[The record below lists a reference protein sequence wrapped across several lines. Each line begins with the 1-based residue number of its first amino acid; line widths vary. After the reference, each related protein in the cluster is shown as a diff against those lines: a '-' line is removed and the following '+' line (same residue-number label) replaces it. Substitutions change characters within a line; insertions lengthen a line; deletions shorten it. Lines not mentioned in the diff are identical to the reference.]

1 MSRIVYKHIDVER
14 CVVGTVGEPGE
25 RAFFLQVASEI
36 GTNCIAIEK
45 SQLIALVERLR
56 ILIRELRRNQMTS
69 PEFLNLPATKD
80 DAPLEYPILEDF
92 RAGVIAISYEQGSQ
106 TIDLQLQATS
116 DDENFSELVDMDSQD
131 SYEDSELPDLLVAS
145 LTIAQ
150 VRGFCDRAKFFIAA
164 GRTPCPFC
172 GNAISSDGHLCP
184 RANGY
189 RR

>member
-1 MSRIVYKHIDVER
+1 LSRIIYKHTEVNR

-25 RAFFLQVASEI
+25 RAFFLQVSSFI
-36 GTNCIAIEK
+36 GTNCVAIEK

-56 ILIRELRRNQMTS
+56 MLIRELRRNQMTS
-69 PEFLNLPATKD
+69 LEYLNLPAVKD
-80 DAPLEYPILEDF
+80 DAPLEYPIMEDF

-106 TIDLQLQATS
+106 TIDLQLQAIS
-116 DDENFSELVDMDSQD
+116 EEEEFSELIDLDSQS
-131 SYEDSELPDLLVAS
+131 SYESAELPDLLVAS

-150 VRGFCDRAKFFIAA
+150 VRGFCERAKYFIAA

-172 GNAISSDGHLCP
+172 GNAVGNDGHLCP